1 MTNEQK
7 KSHRPIALVVLD
19 GWGYREDREHN
30 AVAAASTPNFDRI
43 WSSYPKTLLKAG
55 EEAVGLPEGQ
65 VGNSE
70 VGHTTIGAG
79 AVLDTDLVRIGK
91 AAASGGFAENPA
103 FVAAFDAVKA
113 KGTRL
118 HALALVGPG
127 GVHAHDS
134 HLFAFL
140 RAAKSHGVSNVVIHA
155 FTDGRDTPP
164 KESANYL
171 ATLERELAEV
181 GVGAI
186 ATVTGRYYAMDRD
199 KNWERVEKAEAA
211 LFRCEGNV
219 CKIGAAAHLASLYDE
234 EVLDEHVEPFV
245 TMDAPIGKGDS
256 VVFLNFRSD
265 RARQLTERIFAR
277 KDELDLTIVT
287 MTQYAEGYPVLV
299 AFPPK
304 VVETTLAAQ
313 VSAAGFSQ
321 AHVAETEKFP
331 HATYFL
337 NGGRE
342 TPHEREEHV
351 LLDSRKDVKT
361 HDEAPEMRA
370 ADIAIETAK
379 RLDAGVDFVFV
390 NIANA
395 DMVGH
400 TAKPEAIKA
409 SVEAADAALG
419 VILEAVARN
428 GGVTLVTA
436 DHGNAEVNVDLNGA
450 PHTAHTLS
458 PVPFVV
464 VGAGN
469 LSLRSGGGL
478 ADIAPTTLAL
488 MGIPK
493 PTPMTGESL
502 VV

>member
-1 MTNEQK
+1 MPNEK
-7 KSHRPIALVVLD
+7 KGRPLALVVLD
-19 GWGYREDREHN
+19 GWGYREEKEHN
-30 AVAAASTPNFDRI
+30 AVAMASTPNFDRI
-43 WSSYPKTLLKAG
+43 WASCPKTLLSAG
-55 EEAVGLPEGQ
+55 EEAVGLPAGQ

-79 AVLDTDLVRIGK
+79 AILDTDLVRIGK
-91 AAASGGFAENPA
+91 AATSGAFAENPA
-103 FVAAFDAVKA
+103 FLAAFDAAKA

-118 HALALVGPG
+118 HALALIGSG

-140 RAAKSHGVSNVVIHA
+140 RAAKSRGVTNVIIHA

-171 ATLERELAEV
+171 AALERELAEV
-181 GVGAI
+181 GIGAI

-199 KNWERVEKAEAA
+199 QNWDRVAKAEAA

-234 EVLDEHVEPFV
+234 EILDEHVEPFV
-245 TMDAPIGKGDS
+245 TMDAPIARGDS

-277 KDELDLTIVT
+277 KDELDLTIAT

-313 VSAAGFSQ
+313 VSAAGLSQ

-342 TPHEREEHV
+342 QPHDGEEHV

-361 HDEAPEMRA
+361 HDQAPEMRA
-370 ADIAIETAK
+370 ADIALETAK

-400 TAKPEAIKA
+400 TAKPEAIKV

-419 VILEAVARN
+419 VILEAVERN
-428 GGVTLVTA
+428 GGVALVTA
-436 DHGNAEVNVDLNGA
+436 DHGNAELNVDENGA

-464 VGAGN
+464 VGAGEV
-469 LSLRSGGGL
+469 SLRAGGGL
-478 ADIAPTTLAL
+478 ADIAPTALAL
-488 MGIPK
+488 LGLPQ
-493 PTPMTGESL
+493 PVAMTGESL
-502 VV
+502 LVK

>member
-1 MTNEQK
+1 MQNPKET
-7 KSHRPIALVVLD
+7 RPLVLIVLD
-19 GWGYREDREHN
+19 GWGYREEKEHN
-30 AVAAASTPNFDRI
+30 AVAAAATPNFDRI
-43 WSSYPKTLLKAG
+43 WANYPKTLLKAG

-79 AVLDTDLVRIGK
+79 AILDTDLVRIGK
-91 AAASGGFAENPA
+91 SAASGGFAENPA
-103 FVAAFDAVKA
+103 FVTAFNAAKA
-113 KGTRL
+113 EGARL
-118 HALALVGPG
+118 HVLALVGPG

-140 RAAKSHGVSNVVIHA
+140 RAAKTHGVANVVIHA
-155 FTDGRDTPP
+155 FTDGRDAPP
-164 KESANYL
+164 RDAAKHL
-171 ATLERELAEV
+171 AALERELGEV

-211 LFRCEGNV
+211 LFRCEGKV
-219 CKIGAAAHLASLYDE
+219 CKIGPSAHLASLYDQE
-234 EVLDEHVEPFV
+234 ILDEHVEPFV
-245 TMDAPIGKGDS
+245 TMDAPIQKGDA
-256 VVFLNFRSD
+256 VAFLNFRSD

-277 KDELDLTIVT
+277 KDELGLTIVT

-299 AFPPK
+299 AFPPR

-313 VSAAGFSQ
+313 VSAAGLTQ

-342 TPHEREEHV
+342 APHEGEEHV
-351 LLDSRKDVKT
+351 LLASRKDVKT

-379 RLDAGVDFVFV
+379 RIEAGVDFAFV

-400 TAKPEAIKA
+400 TAKPEAIVR

-419 VILEAVARN
+419 VILDAVAAKS
-428 GGVTLVTA
+428 GVALVTA
-436 DHGNAEVNVDLNGA
+436 DHGNAEVNVDESGA

-478 ADIAPTTLAL
+478 ADIAPTAL
-488 MGIPK
+488 ELLGIPK
-493 PTPMTGESL
+493 PTAMTGESL
-502 VV
+502 IV

>member
-1 MTNEQK
+1 MPPNNPR
-7 KSHRPIALVVLD
+7 RPLALVVLD
-19 GWGYREDREHN
+19 GWGYREEKENN
-30 AVAAASTPNFDRI
+30 AVAAAATPNFDRV
-43 WSSYPKTLLKAG
+43 WASCPKTLLQAG
-55 EEAVGLPEGQ
+55 EEAVGLPAGQ

-79 AVLDTDLVRIGK
+79 AILDTDLVRIGK

-103 FVAAFDAVKA
+103 FAAAFDAVLA

-118 HALALVGPG
+118 HVLSLVGSG

-140 RAAKSHGVSNVVIHA
+140 RAAKERGVANLVVHA

-164 KESANYL
+164 QESATYL
-171 ATLERELAEV
+171 AALEAELAAV

-199 KNWERVEKAEAA
+199 KNWERVAKAEAA
-211 LFRCEGNV
+211 LFEG
-219 CKIGAAAHLASLYDE
+219 KGATAAVLPSDHLRALYDE

-245 TMDAPIGKGDS
+245 AMDAPITKGDA

-277 KDELDLTIVT
+277 KDELDLTVVT

-313 VSAAGFSQ
+313 VSAAGLSQ

-342 TPHEREEHV
+342 APHEREEHV
-351 LLDSRKDVKT
+351 LLDSRKDVAT
-361 HDEAPEMRA
+361 HDLAPEMRA
-370 ADIAIETAK
+370 ADIAVETAK

-400 TAKPEAIKA
+400 TAKPEAIKV

-419 VILEAVARN
+419 VILEAVERR
-428 GGVTLVTA
+428 GGVALVTA
-436 DHGNAEVNVDLNGA
+436 DHGNAEVNVDESGA

-464 VGAGN
+464 VGAPG
-469 LSLRSGGGL
+469 LSLRAGGGL
-478 ADIAPTTLAL
+478 ADIAPTALAL
-488 MGIPK
+488 LGIPK
-493 PTPMTGESL
+493 PAPMTGESL
-502 VV
+502 LI

>member
-1 MTNEQK
+1 MPNENK
-7 KSHRPIALVVLD
+7 RPLALVVLD
-19 GWGYREDREHN
+19 GWGYREEKEHN
-30 AVAAASTPNFDRI
+30 AVAAAKTPNFDRI
-43 WSSYPKTLLKAG
+43 WASCPKTLLKAG
-55 EEAVGLPEGQ
+55 EEAVGLPVGQ

-79 AVLDTDLVRIGK
+79 AILDTDLVRIGK
-91 AAASGGFAENPA
+91 AAEAQFEGNASFA
-103 FVAAFDAVKA
+103 AAFGAVKA

-118 HALALVGPG
+118 HALALIGPG
-127 GVHAHDS
+127 GVHAHES

-140 RAAKSHGVSNVVIHA
+140 RAAKAAGVTDVAIHA
-155 FTDGRDTPP
+155 FTDGRDAPP
-164 KESANYL
+164 KDAAKHLSA
-171 ATLERELAEV
+171 LEKELGEV

-199 KNWERVEKAEAA
+199 KNWDRVEKAEAA
-211 LFRCEGNV
+211 LFKCEGNV
-219 CKIGAAAHLASLYDE
+219 CKIGAANHLASLYDE
-234 EVLDEHVEPFV
+234 EILDEHVEPFV
-245 TMDAPIGKGDS
+245 LMDAPIKKGDA

-287 MTQYAEGYPVLV
+287 MTEYASGYPVLV

-313 VSAAGFSQ
+313 ISAAGMTQ

-342 TPHEREEHV
+342 LPHEGEEHV
-351 LLDSRKDVKT
+351 LLASRKDVKT

-370 ADIAIETAK
+370 ADIALETAK
-379 RLDAGVDFVFV
+379 RFDAGVDFAFV

-400 TAKPEAIKA
+400 TAKPEAIVK

-419 VILEAVARN
+419 VILDAVARN

-436 DHGNAEVNVDLNGA
+436 DHGNAEVNIDGNGA

-458 PVPFVV
+458 PVPFIV
-464 VGAGN
+464 VGAGD
-469 LSLRSGGGL
+469 LKLRSGGGL
-478 ADIAPTTLAL
+478 ADIAPTAL
-488 MGIPK
+488 ELLGIPK
-493 PTPMTGESL
+493 PAAMTGDSL
-502 VV
+502 VH

>member
-1 MTNEQK
+1 MPNENSPK
-7 KSHRPIALVVLD
+7 KPLVLVVLD
-19 GWGYREDREHN
+19 GWGYREEREHN
-30 AVAAASTPNFDRI
+30 AVAAAKTPNFDRI
-43 WSSYPKTLLKAG
+43 WASCPKTLLRAG
-55 EEAVGLPEGQ
+55 EEAVGLPAGQ

-79 AVLDTDLVRIGK
+79 AILDTDLVRIGK
-91 AAASGGFAENPA
+91 AAEADFDRNAAFA
-103 FVAAFDAVKA
+103 AAFDAAKA

-118 HALALVGPG
+118 HALALIGPG
-127 GVHAHDS
+127 GVHAHES

-140 RAAKSHGVSNVVIHA
+140 RAAKKAGVADVVIHA
-155 FTDGRDTPP
+155 FTDGRDAPP
-164 KESANYL
+164 RDAAKHL
-171 ATLERELAEV
+171 AALERELGAV

-199 KNWERVEKAEAA
+199 KNWDRVLKAEAA

-219 CKIGAAAHLASLYDE
+219 CKVGAAAHLTSLYDE
-234 EVLDEHVEPFV
+234 EILDEHVEPFV
-245 TMDAPIGKGDS
+245 LMDAPIGKGDS

-287 MTQYAEGYPVLV
+287 MTEYASGYPVLV

-313 VSAAGFSQ
+313 VSAAGLTQ

-342 TPHEREEHV
+342 APHEGEEHV
-351 LLDSRKDVKT
+351 LLASRKDVKT

-379 RLDAGVDFVFV
+379 RLDAGVNFAFV

-400 TAKPEAIKA
+400 TAKPEAIVK

-419 VILEAVARN
+419 VILDAVARN
-428 GGVTLVTA
+428 GGVALVTA
-436 DHGNAEVNVDLNGA
+436 DHGNAEVNVDEFGA

-464 VGAGN
+464 VGAGE
-469 LSLRSGGGL
+469 LALRSGGGL
-478 ADIAPTTLAL
+478 ADIAPTAL
-488 MGIPK
+488 QLLGIPK
-493 PTPMTGESL
+493 PVAMTGESL
-502 VV
+502 IVK